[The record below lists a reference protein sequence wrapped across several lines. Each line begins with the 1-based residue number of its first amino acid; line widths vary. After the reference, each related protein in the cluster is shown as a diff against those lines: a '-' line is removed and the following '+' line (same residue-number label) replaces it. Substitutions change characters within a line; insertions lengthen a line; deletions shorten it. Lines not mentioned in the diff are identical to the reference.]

1 MRNPHEILIK
11 PLVTEKTTG
20 LMAENK
26 YCFKVDMKANKIEI
40 KHAVESIFKV
50 DVTDVKTMKVIGK
63 FKRQG
68 RFAGYTAAWKKAI
81 ITVKQ
86 GQRLPIFEE

>member
-1 MRNPHEILIK
+1 MRSPHDVLVK
-11 PLVTEKTTG
+11 PLVTEKSTD

-26 YCFKVDMKANKIEI
+26 YVFKVHPKANKIEI
-40 KHAVESIFKV
+40 KIAVETIFSV
-50 DVTDVKTMKVIGK
+50 NVVEVRTMNVSGK

-68 RFAGYTAAWKKAI
+68 RFAGYTPNWKKAI
-81 ITVKQ
+81 ITLAE

>member
-20 LMAENK
+20 LMVENK
-26 YCFKVDMKANKIEI
+26 YCFKVDSKANKIEI

-50 DVTDVKTMKVIGK
+50 NVTDVKTINVRGK
-63 FKRQG
+63 LKRQG
-68 RFAGYTAAWKKAI
+68 RFAGYTSDWKKAI
-81 ITVKQ
+81 VTIEQ
-86 GQRLPIFEE
+86 GQRLPIFED